1 MIIHIGPGTRQEGS
15 LRAAVINL
23 WKVRLHKRHC
33 GDTEKEQVPQPSFGC
48 SSKQKTPRRHP
59 FLSARQ
65 FKGKTKVLDSTK
77 VAVRSRKELERK
89 MAIEI
94 FIILSHKWPCWT
106 PAFLSVRD
114 SPSHP
119 VGSQPLH
126 SHQMPAAS
134 MAHGKFLMSR
144 SSRKKGE
151 EGLGSVAM
159 GSQNHLGSQPQPF

>member
-1 MIIHIGPGTRQEGS
+1 MGPWRRS
-15 LRAAVINL
+15 
-23 WKVRLHKRHC
+23 KRHSLPL
-33 GDTEKEQVPQPSFGC
+33 DAPPNKR
-48 SSKQKTPRRHP
+48 PRRHP
-59 FLSARQ
+59 LLSARR
-65 FKGKTKVLDSTK
+65 FKGKIKVLDSTK

-106 PAFLSVRD
+106 PASLSVRD
-114 SPSHP
+114 SPSYP

-126 SHQMPAAS
+126 AHQMPAVS
-134 MAHGKFLMSR
+134 MAHGKFLVSR
-144 SSRKKGE
+144 SLKKKGE